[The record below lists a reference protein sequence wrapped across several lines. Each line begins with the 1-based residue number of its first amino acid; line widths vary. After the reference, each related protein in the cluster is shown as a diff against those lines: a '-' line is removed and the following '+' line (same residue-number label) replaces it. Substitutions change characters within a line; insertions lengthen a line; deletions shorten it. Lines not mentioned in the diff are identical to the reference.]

1 MTGIDA
7 QEIYNALDHA
17 GLLVSASWTPVSL
30 PTETRKVYFR
40 ESDQD
45 VLGGVGAMTR
55 EYLIEYPSDFFPN
68 LKRGETMVIGGAN
81 YKVIEAS
88 RPNDSLFTVAKLSKL

>member
-7 QEIYNALDHA
+7 QEVYNALDYA

-55 EYLIEYPSDFFPN
+55 EYLIEYPSDFFPG
-68 LKRGETMVIGGAN
+68 LKRGEVMTISGGS
-81 YKVIEAS
+81 YKVIETS
-88 RPNDSLFTVAKLSKL
+88 RPNDALFTVATLSKQ